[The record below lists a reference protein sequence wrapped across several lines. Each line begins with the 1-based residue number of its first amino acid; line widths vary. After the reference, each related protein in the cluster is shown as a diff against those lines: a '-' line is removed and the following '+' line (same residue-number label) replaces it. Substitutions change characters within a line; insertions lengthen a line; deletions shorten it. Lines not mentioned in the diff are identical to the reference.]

1 LTPLISEVKK
11 SAADKEGDLMAYDPE
26 ADLRIATP
34 DGADLSIV
42 WTQTGATISVGGD
55 QPMGQPPC
63 RITLTRLQL
72 IDIALYIIKGAY
84 R

>member
-1 LTPLISEVKK
+1 
-11 SAADKEGDLMAYDPE
+11 MAYDPE
-26 ADLRIATP
+26 ENLNIATP
-34 DGADLSIV
+34 DGRDLSIV
-42 WTQTGATISVGGD
+42 WTKAGATISIGGD